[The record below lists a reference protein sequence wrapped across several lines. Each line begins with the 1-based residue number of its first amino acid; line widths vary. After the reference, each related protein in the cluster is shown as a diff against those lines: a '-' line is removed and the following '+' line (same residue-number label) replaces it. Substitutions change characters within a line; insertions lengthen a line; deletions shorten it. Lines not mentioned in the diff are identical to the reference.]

1 MSDKKYNKEDCL
13 VLLNEKYKELQS
25 QSIERYPQRSDFSD
39 REVVAIK
46 AFLGPW
52 PRALEAAGIKP
63 PRDDDRPQR
72 NKEKRARA
80 KRTRIA
86 ALKKLE
92 RERKKNGGGAQCQIA
107 KLSLWR
113 LPRTLSKQR
122 LLIRIKLY
130 STPRSVPTAKKI
142 CAVIM
147 ARITL
152 VHPIAAHPS

>member
-1 MSDKKYNKEDCL
+1 MSDKKYNKADCI
-13 VLLNEKYKELQS
+13 LLLQAKYSELQA
-25 QSIERYPQRSDFSD
+25 QGLTRYPQRSDFEE

-92 RERKKNGGGAQCQIA
+92 RERKKNGGNPQ
-107 KLSLWR
+107 
-113 LPRTLSKQR
+113 
-122 LLIRIKLY
+122 
-130 STPRSVPTAKKI
+130 
-142 CAVIM
+142 
-147 ARITL
+147 
-152 VHPIAAHPS
+152 

>member
-13 VLLNEKYKELQS
+13 ILLQNKYRELQA
-25 QSIERYPQRSDFSD
+25 EGLDRYPQRSDFED

-92 RERKKNGGGAQCQIA
+92 RERKKNGGNPQ
-107 KLSLWR
+107 
-113 LPRTLSKQR
+113 
-122 LLIRIKLY
+122 
-130 STPRSVPTAKKI
+130 
-142 CAVIM
+142 
-147 ARITL
+147 
-152 VHPIAAHPS
+152 